1 MLDQSITVDAEH
13 LMALKHGKRM
23 APFPEQSVSSPTSLA
38 RKMKDDSSDEEEIGF
53 VPHNRGNKL
62 KRRANPITGGCRL
75 FVPDISALDEQEH
88 EIRSNFRRSLAA
100 SGAGSSSIPSVGA
113 GSSSR
118 SSSNGLRREV
128 IQVRGSTTGRLMGE
142 DGSGGHAEETLSD
155 DENPYADIKIG
166 EIFSPLESSTEI
178 LQRPQ
183 LRKLFKS
190 PQLQIMAVHA
200 MAMIEREKM
209 VNKMMSRVAL
219 ILQGDDPLYPQLGYG
234 MGEGCSTAM
243 MGMPD
248 QEELVAGN
256 RTWKEKGE
264 DQEQVQKTLSLL
276 MENINCSNQYIDL
289 LSESRDGVNHVSKQK
304 RRLWKKLK
312 EKRERELRRRMLSKG
327 GGNKGGHSHSAQASS
342 MMQQQ
347 HQHSQQQQQHHRD
360 KHP

>member
-1 MLDQSITVDAEH
+1 MLDQSITMDAEH
-13 LMALKHGKRM
+13 LMALKHGKR
-23 APFPEQSVSSPTSLA
+23 
-38 RKMKDDSSDEEEIGF
+38 KIKDDSSDEEEIGF

-100 SGAGSSSIPSVGA
+100 SGVGSSSIPTA
-113 GSSSR
+113 GTGPSSR
-118 SSSNGLRREV
+118 SAMASSSNGMRREV
-128 IQVRGSTTGRLMGE
+128 IQVRGSTAGRLVGE
-142 DGSGGHAEETLSD
+142 DGTVEDMVSD

-256 RTWKEKGE
+256 RNWKEKGE

-312 EKRERELRRRMLSKG
+312 EKRERELRRRMLSKS
-327 GGNKGGHSHSAQASS
+327 GGNKGAHSHSGQASS

-347 HQHSQQQQQHHRD
+347 HAHSQQQQQHHRD
-360 KHP
+360 KHS

>member
-1 MLDQSITVDAEH
+1 MLDQSITIDAEH

-23 APFPEQSVSSPTSLA
+23 APFPEPSDASPSSLA
-38 RKMKDDSSDEEEIGF
+38 RKVNDESSDEEEIGF

-62 KRRANPITGGCRL
+62 KRRANPVTGGCRL
-75 FVPDISALDEQEH
+75 YVPDMTVDEHEQ

-100 SGAGSSSIPSVGA
+100 SGSGAPLLPPQQSSLNPTTAIGSKSL
-113 GSSSR
+113 
-118 SSSNGLRREV
+118 SNRREV
-128 IQVRGSTTGRLMGE
+128 IQIRGSVTTTNGMGE
-142 DGSGGHAEETLSD
+142 EREEISD
-155 DENPYADIKIG
+155 DENPYADIKIS
-166 EIFSPLESSTEI
+166 EIFSPLESSTDI

-183 LRKLFKS
+183 LRKLFRS

-248 QEELVAGN
+248 QEEFVAGN
-256 RTWKEKGE
+256 KAWKERGE
-264 DQEQVQKTLSLL
+264 DREQVQKTLSLL

-312 EKRERELRRRMLSKG
+312 EKRERELRRRMFSKG
-327 GGNKGGHSHSAQASS
+327 GGSSSKMHALAGQGSAMMQQHSHS
-342 MMQQQ
+342 
-347 HQHSQQQQQHHRD
+347 QHSQQQQHRD
-360 KHP
+360 KHA